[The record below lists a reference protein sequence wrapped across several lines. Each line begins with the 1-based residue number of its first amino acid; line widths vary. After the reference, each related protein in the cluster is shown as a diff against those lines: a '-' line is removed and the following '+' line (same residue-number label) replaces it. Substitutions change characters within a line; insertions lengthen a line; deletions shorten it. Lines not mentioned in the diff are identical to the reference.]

1 MNILDNVLN
10 ISANVANKILT
21 PNRVFYVEQGR
32 WVDDKTVDFVILY
45 HASNAQNELV
55 ISRCEC
61 KKSDCLLVL
70 EPENIC
76 ISEDDAI
83 AMALNAV

>member
-1 MNILDNVLN
+1 MNILD
-10 ISANVANKILT
+10 ISVDVANKLLLPT
-21 PNRVFYVEQGR
+21 NTFYVEQGR

-45 HASNAQNELV
+45 HASNTQNELV

-76 ISEDDAI
+76 ISENDAI
-83 AMALNAV
+83 AMALNAI